1 MSTVLEG
8 RNVVH
13 PDRAGWRPW
22 AAAGLGLALLYVPTY
37 AGMARGLWGD
47 DAYAHG
53 PIILAVVA
61 WLFWRA
67 RGVLLDPTLKA
78 APVAGTLTLLAG
90 LALYY
95 VGRTQSLPLFEMA
108 SHLPV
113 LAGIVL
119 LARGFGGVRR
129 LAFPLLFLLFAVP
142 LPGFVL
148 DFFTVPLKEFV
159 SATVA
164 QALAFVGYP
173 VERAGVVLTIGEHE
187 MLVAD
192 ACSGMNSLYTLFAL
206 GFLYTHL
213 VGPRSIAR
221 TLLVLAAV
229 VPIAIVANM
238 LRVIALVLVTVH
250 VSPEAASGLFHD
262 FAGLMVFA
270 VAFGLL
276 AWWEKGVRLIWG
288 RSQLSMRPDL
298 PAEKSELSK
307 VDSDPIY
314 SPRQRAVLVAAAL
327 MAVVAIAAPVM
338 RPVAQPVALDLEQMI
353 PATFGDWRVEPD
365 EEPIAPTADVQ
376 ANLDRL
382 YNQVVSRTYVNS
394 QGERMMLAV
403 AYGGDQSDA
412 LKAHRQEACYRA
424 QGFDIVALAHG
435 RYATAGRDIP
445 VTRMHAVRGDR
456 SEPVTYWFT
465 MGDSVVLG
473 RLERLKVQLR
483 HGFAG
488 RIPDG
493 MLVRVSSLSPDPK
506 AAYAAHESFMS
517 GLVGAVPSEQASRL
531 VGTATANKMAST
543 QG

>member
-8 RNVVH
+8 RKVGH
-13 PDRAGWRPW
+13 PDRAGWWPW
-22 AAAGLGLALLYVPTY
+22 AAVAVGLALLYVPTY
-37 AGMARGLWGD
+37 AAMARGLWRD

-61 WLFWRA
+61 WLLWR
-67 RGVLLDPTLKA
+67 RREVLLDRSLKA
-78 APVAGTLTLLAG
+78 APLAGAFTLLAG

-108 SHLPV
+108 SHIPV
-113 LAGIVL
+113 LAGVVL
-119 LARGFGGVRR
+119 VARGFEGARR
-129 LAFPLLFLLFAVP
+129 LAFPLLFLFFAVP
-142 LPGFVL
+142 LPGFVI

-159 SATVA
+159 SSTVA
-164 QALAFVGYP
+164 QLLAFSGYP

-213 VGPRSIAR
+213 VGPRSFAR
-221 TLLVLAAV
+221 TLLVLLAV
-229 VPIAIVANM
+229 VPIAVVANM
-238 LRVIALVLVTVH
+238 LRVIALVLVTIH

-276 AWWEKGVRLIWG
+276 TWWEKGVRVLFRG
-288 RSQLSMRPDL
+288 APDTV
-298 PAEKSELSK
+298 PEAVATQAPSSKSNLT
-307 VDSDPIY
+307 PF
-314 SPRQRAVLVAAAL
+314 LVAAGVA
-327 MAVVAIAAPVM
+327 MVAVAVAAPVM
-338 RPVAQPVALDLEQMI
+338 RPVAAPAALALEQMI

-365 EEPIAPTADVQ
+365 ELPVSPAPDVQ

-382 YNQVVSRTYVNS
+382 YDQVLSRTYVNS
-394 QGERMMLAV
+394 QGERMMLTV

-424 QGFDIVALAHG
+424 QGFDIVSLAHG
-435 RYATAGRDIP
+435 RYATAGREIP

-465 MGDSVVLG
+465 MGDRVVLG
-473 RLERLKVQLR
+473 RLERLQVQLR

-493 MLVRVSSLSPDPK
+493 MLVRVSSLSTDPQ
-506 AAYAAHESFMS
+506 AAYTAHESFMS
-517 GLVGAVPSEQASRL
+517 GLVGAVPPAQASRL
-531 VGTATANKMAST
+531 VGTTST

>member
-8 RNVVH
+8 RNVGH

-213 VGPRSIAR
+213 VGPRSVAR

-250 VSPEAASGLFHD
+250 VGPEAASGLFHD

-276 AWWEKGVRLIWG
+276 AWWEKGVRLLFSNTTPG
-288 RSQLSMRPDL
+288 SPDVAVPNTPP
-298 PAEKSELSK
+298 PAKSNLT
-307 VDSDPIY
+307 PFLY
-314 SPRQRAVLVAAAL
+314 AGVAMMAA
-327 MAVVAIAAPVM
+327 VAIAAPVM

-353 PATFGDWRVEPD
+353 PAAFGDWRVEPD

-493 MLVRVSSLSPDPK
+493 MLVRVSSLSADPQ

-531 VGTATANKMAST
+531 VGTATTKMAST